1 VPDQGIKELLVLNNT
16 ILNNISICFYNLEDF
31 KSSLLYAD
39 QVLKT
44 DVNNMKAMY
53 RKAVCYRKM
62 KDIERAF
69 ECIKSAFK
77 IGTDSK

>member
-1 VPDQGIKELLVLNNT
+1 M
-16 ILNNISICFYNLEDF
+16 SICFYNLEDF

-39 QVLKT
+39 QVLRT

-62 KDIERAF
+62 NDIERAF
-69 ECIKSAFK
+69 ECIKNAFK
-77 IGTDSK
+77 IGSDSKSIT